1 MGNSKI
7 GNETSR
13 KRLQSKRR
21 PIFNLLLPLHGV
33 PIYSGRYCIPSE
45 LPAQILNTSSGNNF
59 FENKFGK
66 NLFLLK
72 LFK

>member
-7 GNETSR
+7 ENETSR

-21 PIFNLLLPLHGV
+21 PIFNLLLLLHGV

-45 LPAQILNTSSGNNF
+45 LPAQILTILPVGTIFLRTNLGKTCF
-59 FENKFGK
+59 F
-66 NLFLLK
+66 
-72 LFK
+72 